1 MNVVIYARYSSH
13 NQQETSIEGQ
23 LKVCHEFCERNNYTV
38 IHKYIDRAISGRTD
52 NRPDFLQMIQDS
64 ANRNF
69 EFVIVY
75 QLDRFSRNRYDS
87 AHYKNKLK
95 KNGVRV
101 LSAREN
107 INEDAS
113 GILMESVLEGM
124 AEYYSAELSQKVKR
138 GMEINASKCLCT
150 GGNRTLGFY
159 IDKDKKFQI
168 DPNTSPIIKLIFE
181 MYADGKSIV
190 EITDYLNA
198 QGYKTI
204 QNKPFGKNSIRNIL
218 GNKRYIGTYTYKDT
232 EIAGGIPRII
242 SDELFNKVQ
251 EVLKKNKKAP
261 ARARAKEEY
270 LLTTKLFCGY
280 CKEMMTGFSGTGK
293 LGKVYRYYE
302 CKGTKK
308 HTCKKKRVKKE
319 YIEDIVIE
327 VCRGLLTKENINRIS
342 KEISKL
348 FENNQ
353 DTFNLKRLKKQLSE
367 NERKHRN
374 LINAVSECDIESL
387 RKTFYSEIL
396 ELESQKEKIEEEIR
410 EEEKLHIVLTEP
422 EIKFF
427 LTSLKNGSA
436 DNIKYRKVLITTF
449 INAIYLYDDKITL
462 IFNSG
467 DKPVTI
473 NNILLS
479 EIEANESNNT
489 DTEGLFIDNV
499 ALPFIFGFGKRFPKP
514 FLF

>member
-1 MNVVIYARYSSH
+1 M
-13 NQQETSIEGQ
+13 
-23 LKVCHEFCERNNYTV
+23 
-38 IHKYIDRAISGRTD
+38 KY
-52 NRPDFLQMIQDS
+52 
-64 ANRNF
+64 
-69 EFVIVY
+69 
-75 QLDRFSRNRYDS
+75 
-87 AHYKNKLK
+87 
-95 KNGVRV
+95 
-101 LSAREN
+101 
-107 INEDAS
+107 
-113 GILMESVLEGM
+113 
-124 AEYYSAELSQKVKR
+124 
-138 GMEINASKCLCT
+138 
-150 GGNRTLGFY
+150 
-159 IDKDKKFQI
+159 
-168 DPNTSPIIKLIFE
+168 
-181 MYADGKSIV
+181 
-190 EITDYLNA
+190 
-198 QGYKTI
+198 
-204 QNKPFGKNSIRNIL
+204 
-218 GNKRYIGTYTYKDT
+218 
-232 EIAGGIPRII
+232 
-242 SDELFNKVQ
+242 
-251 EVLKKNKKAP
+251 KKAP

-319 YIEDIVIE
+319 YIENVVIE

-348 FENNQ
+348 FENSQ

-387 RKTFYSEIL
+387 RRTFYSEIL

-436 DNIKYRKVLITTF
+436 DDIKYRNVLITT
-449 INAIYLYDDKITL
+449 
-462 IFNSG
+462 FNSG

-489 DTEGLFIDNV
+489 DIEGLFIDNV
-499 ALPFIFGFGKRFPKP
+499 ALPIENGLNTAFKP
-514 FLF
+514 FFDAVLCSEHGLIFPF